1 MQKLFLKINQ
11 VFEKMPDKTRQNR
24 WKIWIGFLLILIVI
38 AAGLPRLKFD
48 MSMESWFRKSD
59 PVAVAFNLFR
69 DSFGGDDSVYI
80 VYRAKDGDIFSEK
93 SLRAVKKIQEDI
105 LNATLEIEEGKES
118 ILEHILDVKTLIN
131 VSYMDVQDD
140 TLISRD
146 FIGDNIPTDE
156 AAREHLRKQALT
168 HKDYPLFYLSKDS
181 QYGGIYIRTDFGAI
195 PVDSEQESGAESEKS
210 GFDQSIQISN
220 TADTGLS
227 KRIPPRFKNTEMG
240 EYAEFTNELLKI
252 VRTSEFAEDLELYP
266 VGNPVLMNLFNEILN
281 IEMSYIFLATLLL
294 IFLILYILFRSWSA
308 VIWPIS
314 IVILTTILTLGLM
327 GWLNATMSMMFSL
340 LTMLILVVGVADAVH
355 IFSGYLFFRRRE
367 LDHQTALRAV
377 YKKSGFACLLTSVTT
392 SLGLLAMVIVPIPP
406 IALFGV
412 SAAIGVLTAFALT
425 VFILPLMLDIWHPI
439 SKKQEAKLT
448 VASSR
453 QSWIQRYLD
462 WLAPLSQRYPRR
474 IVLIFLIIGCVAT
487 FGLLQVKVDSN
498 MVEIIR
504 KGHPYPTAVLL
515 IDKVMGG
522 TQSME
527 VHLGF
532 RKMDALKDPRVLNAM
547 EKLQQYLESQQGH
560 FVVKTDSLVNV
571 VKNSYQVLNEN
582 RPEMYIIPQDRPSL
596 EQTLFL
602 FDSANPDDRQLL
614 VTDDYREGR
623 IAVRLYNYGSIAY
636 LDFLKEVKQKISEL
650 FDPLKSDFP
659 GIEVQ
664 ITGGL
669 ALMMQMIDYISW
681 SQIQSFGLALIV
693 ISILLLFVFG
703 SLKLG
708 LIALIPNIFPVLMT
722 FGTMG
727 LLGIPL
733 DGDTLII
740 APIVI
745 GIAVDD
751 TIHFLSHFRVELSES
766 GKITDAIVLSI
777 KEVGQAI
784 SFSTIILV
792 LGFLTLTV
800 STHMGM
806 ARFGYLTAIAFISAL
821 LADLLLLPA
830 LCYLTH
836 KSKEYLKPVA

>member
-1 MQKLFLKINQ
+1 
-11 VFEKMPDKTRQNR
+11 
-24 WKIWIGFLLILIVI
+24 
-38 AAGLPRLKFD
+38 
-48 MSMESWFRKSD
+48 
-59 PVAVAFNLFR
+59 
-69 DSFGGDDSVYI
+69 
-80 VYRAKDGDIFSEK
+80 
-93 SLRAVKKIQEDI
+93 
-105 LNATLEIEEGKES
+105 
-118 ILEHILDVKTLIN
+118 
-131 VSYMDVQDD
+131 
-140 TLISRD
+140 
-146 FIGDNIPTDE
+146 
-156 AAREHLRKQALT
+156 
-168 HKDYPLFYLSKDS
+168 
-181 QYGGIYIRTDFGAI
+181 
-195 PVDSEQESGAESEKS
+195 
-210 GFDQSIQISN
+210 
-220 TADTGLS
+220 
-227 KRIPPRFKNTEMG
+227 
-240 EYAEFTNELLKI
+240 
-252 VRTSEFAEDLELYP
+252 
-266 VGNPVLMNLFNEILN
+266 
-281 IEMSYIFLATLLL
+281 
-294 IFLILYILFRSWSA
+294 
-308 VIWPIS
+308 
-314 IVILTTILTLGLM
+314 
-327 GWLNATMSMMFSL
+327 
-340 LTMLILVVGVADAVH
+340 
-355 IFSGYLFFRRRE
+355 
-367 LDHQTALRAV
+367 
-377 YKKSGFACLLTSVTT
+377 
-392 SLGLLAMVIVPIPP
+392 
-406 IALFGV
+406 
-412 SAAIGVLTAFALT
+412 
-425 VFILPLMLDIWHPI
+425 
-439 SKKQEAKLT
+439 
-448 VASSR
+448 
-453 QSWIQRYLD
+453 
-462 WLAPLSQRYPRR
+462 
-474 IVLIFLIIGCVAT
+474 
-487 FGLLQVKVDSN
+487 
-498 MVEIIR
+498 
-504 KGHPYPTAVLL
+504 
-515 IDKVMGG
+515 
-522 TQSME
+522 
-527 VHLGF
+527 
-532 RKMDALKDPRVLNAM
+532 
-547 EKLQQYLESQQGH
+547 
-560 FVVKTDSLVNV
+560 
-571 VKNSYQVLNEN
+571 
-582 RPEMYIIPQDRPSL
+582 
-596 EQTLFL
+596 QTLFL

>member
-1 MQKLFLKINQ
+1 MQNLFIKINQ
-11 VFEKMPDKTRQNR
+11 FFENLPDRTRQNR
-24 WKIWIGFLLILIVI
+24 WKIWIGFLLIVV
-38 AAGLPRLKFD
+38 AMSAGISRLKFD

-59 PVAVAFNLFR
+59 SAAVAFNLFR
-69 DSFGGDDSVYI
+69 DSFGGDDSIYI
-80 VYRAKDGDIFSEK
+80 VYQAKDGDVFSEK
-93 SLRAVKKIQEDI
+93 SLRAVKRIQED
-105 LNATLEIEEGKES
+105 LFNATLEAEEGGDN
-118 ILEHILDVKTLIN
+118 ILQHILDVKTLIN

-146 FIGDNIPTDE
+146 FVGDNIPSDN
-156 AAREHLRKQALT
+156 AARERLRKQALT

-181 QYGGIYIRTDFGAI
+181 QYGGIYIRTDFGAV
-195 PVDSEQESGAESEKS
+195 PVDEEQDSAVTEEEAFDISEQQPAVSGTE
-210 GFDQSIQISN
+210 
-220 TADTGLS
+220 LS
-227 KRIPPRFKNTEMG
+227 KRVPPRFKNTEMS
-240 EYAEFTNELLKI
+240 EYAVFTEELLKI
-252 VRTSEFAEDLELYP
+252 VNASEFAGDLELSP
-266 VGNPVLMNLFNEILN
+266 VGNPVLMMLFNDILN
-281 IEMSYIFLATLLL
+281 IEMSYIFLATLVL
-294 IFLILYILFRSWSA
+294 IFLILLFLFRSWSA
-308 VIWPIS
+308 VVWPIG
-314 IVILTTILTLGLM
+314 IVILTTVLTLGLM

-355 IFSGYLFFRRRE
+355 IFSGYLFFRGRQ
-367 LDHQTALRAV
+367 LDHQAALRAV
-377 YKKSGFACLLTSVTT
+377 YRKSGFACLLTSLTT
-392 SLGLLAMVIVPIPP
+392 SFGLLAMVLVPIPP
-406 IALFGV
+406 IVIFGI
-412 SAAIGVLTAFALT
+412 SAAVGVTTAFALT
-425 VFILPLMLDIWHPI
+425 VFLLPLMLDIWHPI
-439 SKKQEAKLT
+439 SKKQAAKLIET
-448 VASSR
+448 SPR
-453 QSWIQRYLD
+453 QNWTQRYLE
-462 WLAPLSQRYPRR
+462 WLAPFSQKYPVGIL
-474 IVLIFLIIGCVAT
+474 IVFLIIGCVAVV
-487 FGLLQVKVDSN
+487 GVLQVRVDSN

-504 KGHPYPTAVLL
+504 KGHPYQTAVLL
-515 IDKVMGG
+515 VDKEMGG

-532 RKMDALKDPRVLNAM
+532 SKMDAMKDPQVLNAM
-547 EKLQQYLESQQGH
+547 EALQRYMENEQDL

-571 VKNSYQVLNEN
+571 VKNTYQVLNEN
-582 RPEMYIIPQDRPSL
+582 RAEMYTIPQDRPTL

-602 FDSANPDDRQLL
+602 FDSANPEDRQLL

-636 LDFLKEVKQKISEL
+636 LDFLKEVKQKIAEL
-650 FDPLKSDFP
+650 FDPLRSDFP
-659 GIEVQ
+659 GMQVE

-693 ISILLLFVFG
+693 ISIILLFVFG

-727 LLGIPL
+727 LFGIPL
-733 DGDTLII
+733 DADTLII

-751 TIHFLSHFRVELSES
+751 TIHYLSHFRVELSES
-766 GKITDAIVLSI
+766 GRVIDAIVISI

-836 KSKEYLKPVA
+836 KNAEDLEPAT

>member
-1 MQKLFLKINQ
+1 MEKLFLNINQ
-11 VFEKMPDKTRQNR
+11 FFEILPDRARQNR
-24 WKIWIGFLLILIVI
+24 WKIWIGFLLLVILLS
-38 AAGLPRLKFD
+38 AGLHRLTFD

-59 PVAVAFNLFR
+59 PVAIAFNLFR

-80 VYRAKDGDIFSEK
+80 VYRAKDGDVFSEK
-93 SLRAVKKIQEDI
+93 SLRAVKKIQEDL
-105 LNATLEIEEGKES
+105 LNATLDTNDEEEN
-118 ILEHILDVKTLIN
+118 ILEHILEIKTLIN

-146 FIGDNIPTDE
+146 FVGDNIPADE
-156 AAREHLRKQALT
+156 TAREHLRQQALT

-181 QYGGIYIRTDFGAI
+181 QYGGIYIRTNFGAI
-195 PVDSEQESGAESEKS
+195 PIDDDQQADTDDETN
-210 GFDQSIQISN
+210 GFDQPELSSDVS
-220 TADTGLS
+220 DTTLS
-227 KRIPPRFKNTEMG
+227 ERTPPRFKNTEMA
-240 EYAEFTNELLKI
+240 EYSKFTKELLNI
-252 VRTSEFAEDLELYP
+252 VETSEFAGDLEMYP
-266 VGNPVLMNLFNEILN
+266 VGNPVLMQLFDEILN

-294 IFLILYILFRSWSA
+294 IFLVLLVLFRSWSA

-314 IVILTTILTLGLM
+314 IVILTTVLTLGFM

-355 IFSGYLFFRRRE
+355 IFSGYLFFRRRALE
-367 LDHQTALRAV
+367 HQAALRAV

-392 SLGLLAMVIVPIPP
+392 SLGLLAMIFVPIPP
-406 IALFGV
+406 IAVFGV
-412 SAAIGVLTAFALT
+412 SAAIGVMTAFGLT

-439 SKKQEAKLT
+439 SKKQAAKL
-448 VASSR
+448 VDAPSKK
-453 QSWIQRYLD
+453 SWIQRYLE
-462 WLAPLSQRYPRR
+462 WLAPLSQKYPYQ
-474 IVLIFLIIGCVAT
+474 IIIIFLIICGIAI
-487 FGLLQVKVDSN
+487 FGFIQVKVDSN

-527 VHLGF
+527 IHLGF
-532 RKMDALKDPRVLNAM
+532 GKMDALKEPRVLNAM
-547 EKLQQYLESQQGH
+547 EKLQKYMEKEQDH

-602 FDSANPDDRQLL
+602 FDSANPDDRQQL

-636 LDFLKEVKQKISEL
+636 LDFLKEVKEKISEL
-650 FDPLKSDFP
+650 FDPLQGDFP
-659 GIEVQ
+659 GMKIQV
-664 ITGGL
+664 TGGL

-708 LIALIPNIFPVLMT
+708 LVALVPNIFPVLMT

-727 LLGIPL
+727 LFGIPL

-751 TIHFLSHFRVELSES
+751 TIHFLSHFRAELSES
-766 GKITDAIVLSI
+766 GNVTDAITLSI

-792 LGFLTLTV
+792 LGFLTLIT

-806 ARFGYLTAIAFISAL
+806 ARFGYLTAVAFISAL

-836 KSKEYLKPVA
+836 KGREQHP

>member
-1 MQKLFLKINQ
+1 
-11 VFEKMPDKTRQNR
+11 
-24 WKIWIGFLLILIVI
+24 
-38 AAGLPRLKFD
+38 
-48 MSMESWFRKSD
+48 
-59 PVAVAFNLFR
+59 
-69 DSFGGDDSVYI
+69 
-80 VYRAKDGDIFSEK
+80 
-93 SLRAVKKIQEDI
+93 
-105 LNATLEIEEGKES
+105 
-118 ILEHILDVKTLIN
+118 
-131 VSYMDVQDD
+131 
-140 TLISRD
+140 
-146 FIGDNIPTDE
+146 
-156 AAREHLRKQALT
+156 
-168 HKDYPLFYLSKDS
+168 
-181 QYGGIYIRTDFGAI
+181 
-195 PVDSEQESGAESEKS
+195 
-210 GFDQSIQISN
+210 
-220 TADTGLS
+220 
-227 KRIPPRFKNTEMG
+227 
-240 EYAEFTNELLKI
+240 
-252 VRTSEFAEDLELYP
+252 
-266 VGNPVLMNLFNEILN
+266 
-281 IEMSYIFLATLLL
+281 
-294 IFLILYILFRSWSA
+294 
-308 VIWPIS
+308 
-314 IVILTTILTLGLM
+314 
-327 GWLNATMSMMFSL
+327 
-340 LTMLILVVGVADAVH
+340 
-355 IFSGYLFFRRRE
+355 
-367 LDHQTALRAV
+367 
-377 YKKSGFACLLTSVTT
+377 
-392 SLGLLAMVIVPIPP
+392 
-406 IALFGV
+406 
-412 SAAIGVLTAFALT
+412 
-425 VFILPLMLDIWHPI
+425 
-439 SKKQEAKLT
+439 
-448 VASSR
+448 
-453 QSWIQRYLD
+453 
-462 WLAPLSQRYPRR
+462 
-474 IVLIFLIIGCVAT
+474 
-487 FGLLQVKVDSN
+487 

-766 GKITDAIVLSI
+766 GKITDAIVFSI

-830 LCYLTH
+830 LCYLTY